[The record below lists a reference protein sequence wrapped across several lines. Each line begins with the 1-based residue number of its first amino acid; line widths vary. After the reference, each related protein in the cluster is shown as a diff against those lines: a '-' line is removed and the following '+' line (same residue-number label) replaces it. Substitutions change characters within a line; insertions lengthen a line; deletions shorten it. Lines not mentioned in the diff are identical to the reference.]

1 MLNTSTKFLWI
12 MEMAS
17 VEIGGY
23 ELRFDTGSVFY
34 TENFFS
40 ILGIPLSAELPM
52 NIEKFREILKEIQK
66 RIFIKQNQVAQNCTV
81 SEFRKKVFVMCE
93 WKSKMRTG
101 YRSVSWKM

>member
-1 MLNTSTKFLWI
+1 
-12 MEMAS
+12 MAS

-52 NIEKFREILKEIQK
+52 NIEKFREILKEYTEKNLYKTKSGKKIYSP
-66 RIFIKQNQVAQNCTV
+66 V
-81 SEFRKKVFVMCE
+81 RKIEVNTK
-93 WKSKMRTG
+93 K
-101 YRSVSWKM
+101 

>member
-1 MLNTSTKFLWI
+1 
-12 MEMAS
+12 MAS

-52 NIEKFREILKEIQK
+52 NIEKFREILKEYTEK
-66 RIFIKQNQVAQNCTV
+66 NLYKTKSGSTNCTV
-81 SEFRKKVFVMCE
+81 SEFRKRCSLCANGSQK
-93 WKSKMRTG
+93 
-101 YRSVSWKM
+101 

>member
-1 MLNTSTKFLWI
+1 
-12 MEMAS
+12 MAS

-52 NIEKFREILKEIQK
+52 NIEKFREILKEYTEKNLYKTKSGSTKLYCI
-66 RIFIKQNQVAQNCTV
+66 RIPEKGVRYVRMEVKNENWVQIGLVEDVTV
-81 SEFRKKVFVMCE
+81 S
-93 WKSKMRTG
+93 MRTPS
-101 YRSVSWKM
+101 Y